1 MYLSSNNPKPVNRIL
16 HPFTHLI
23 FALLILFF
31 VSCQTTEVAP
41 LDQATIEEISE
52 KEIDVFGPYA
62 VIKLPILTGVKIHN
76 PVKVILGPD
85 NLIYVANNTG
95 EIYTLH
101 DTDNDGLE
109 DHARLFCDAKEDG
122 LRSPV
127 SIIFKENELYVGTAE
142 EIRIYTDTDGDGTS
156 DSTRT
161 FFNNIP
167 QSEHPY
173 EWTSGLT
180 FGPDGYLYA
189 VLTTDS
195 WNAGAALDTNGWRGS
210 ILRISPDGKE
220 AERFATG
227 VRSVHS
233 MLFNEHNDL
242 LFIDNGGGG
251 NPTEE
256 LNLALEG
263 KFYGHNKIKYN
274 NPEITEGPIYS
285 LVTEVAPAGMVFNP
299 ATNDFG
305 GTSGDLFV
313 SFFGPGERWE
323 RGAISRLKMNRQQ
336 DGTYQIEE
344 IPIVKKIPKIS
355 DLAFGSNGD
364 LYITHV
370 GKTDYWY
377 QPVDHVEGAI
387 YRMVYAPWVKPLP
400 IDQSHDQQTQSISE
414 DILAHGKQLFAEKA
428 CSACHSVDGKSDLLG
443 PDLKDIGTFYS
454 KTELLE
460 EIKNPSLR
468 LKPGMIGSKITK
480 MDGEVLL
487 GRVVGSDQDHIKLMV
502 IGNRVLTIPKAEIKS
517 ETPYE
522 NSLMYSG
529 LLAGTSEEDTDALLS
544 YIINLKEENERDG
557 N

>member
-1 MYLSSNNPKPVNRIL
+1 MALPKKLSAFRQFIFFGFV
-16 HPFTHLI
+16 LI
-23 FALLILFF
+23 SFS
-31 VSCQTTEVAP
+31 SCQKNTQAT
-41 LDQATIEEISE
+41 LDQNTID
-52 KEIDVFGPYA
+52 KLIDKSIEVYGPYA
-62 VIKLPILTGVKIHN
+62 IIRLPIMTGVKIHN

-85 NLIYVANNTG
+85 KLIYVANNTG

-101 DTDNDGLE
+101 DTDQDGLE
-109 DHARLFCDAKEDG
+109 DHARLFCDVKDEG

-127 SIIFKENELYVGTAE
+127 SIIFKDQDLYVGTAE
-142 EIRIYTDTDGDGTS
+142 EIRIYSDQDGDGAA
-156 DSTRT
+156 DSSRT

-180 FGPDGYLYA
+180 FGADGYLYA

-195 WNAGAALDTNGWRGS
+195 WNAGAALDPNGWRGA

-220 AERFATG
+220 VERFATG

-263 KFYGHNKIKYN
+263 KFYGHNKTKYN
-274 NPEITEGPIYS
+274 NPDSTELPIYS
-285 LVTEVAPAGMVFNP
+285 FVTEVAPAGMIFNST
-299 ATNDFG
+299 TNDFG
-305 GTSGDLFV
+305 GTAGDLFV

-336 DGTYQIEE
+336 DGTYQTEE
-344 IPIVKKIPKIS
+344 IPIAKKIPKIS

-377 QPVDHVEGAI
+377 QPADVVEGAI
-387 YRMVYAPWVKPLP
+387 YRMIHAPWVKHLP
-400 IDQSHDQQTQSISE
+400 VTKLPETKSDATSE
-414 DILAHGKQLFAEKA
+414 DILAHGKQLFAENA

-443 PDLKDIGTFYS
+443 PDLKDIGRFYS
-454 KTELLE
+454 KSELME
-460 EIKNPSLR
+460 EINEPSLR
-468 LKPGMIGSKITK
+468 IKPGMIGSKITK
-480 MDGEVLL
+480 KNGEILL
-487 GRVVGSDQDHIKLMV
+487 GRVVGSDQDVIRVMV
-502 IGNRVLTIPKAEIKS
+502 IGNRIIDIPKADIQS
-517 ETPYE
+517 EEPQK
-522 NSLMYSG
+522 NSLMYKG
-529 LLAGTSEEDTDALLS
+529 LLTGMSEEDTDALLS
-544 YIINLKEENERDG
+544 YIINLKEENEVGG

>member
-1 MYLSSNNPKPVNRIL
+1 MALPNKLSAFRQFIFFGLV
-16 HPFTHLI
+16 LI
-23 FALLILFF
+23 SFS
-31 VSCQTTEVAP
+31 SCQKNTQAT
-41 LDQATIEEISE
+41 LDQNTIDKI
-52 KEIDVFGPYA
+52 IDKSIEVYGPYA
-62 VIKLPILTGVKIHN
+62 IIKLPIMTGVKIHN

-85 NLIYVANNTG
+85 KLIYVANNTG

-101 DTDNDGLE
+101 DTNQDGLE
-109 DHARLFCDAKEDG
+109 DHARLFCDVKEEG

-127 SIIFKENELYVGTAE
+127 SIIFKDQDLYVGTAE
-142 EIRIYTDTDGDGTS
+142 EIRIYSDQDGDGAA
-156 DSTRT
+156 DSSRT

-180 FGPDGYLYA
+180 FGADGYLYA

-195 WNAGAALDTNGWRGS
+195 WNAGAALDPNGWRGA

-220 AERFATG
+220 VERFATG

-263 KFYGHNKIKYN
+263 KFYGHNKTKYN
-274 NPEITEGPIYS
+274 NPDSTELPIYS
-285 LVTEVAPAGMVFNP
+285 FVTEVAPAGMIFNP
-299 ATNDFG
+299 TTNDFG
-305 GTSGDLFV
+305 GTAGDLFV

-336 DGTYQIEE
+336 DGTYQTEE
-344 IPIVKKIPKIS
+344 IPIAKKIPKIS

-377 QPVDHVEGAI
+377 QPADVVEGAI
-387 YRMVYAPWVKPLP
+387 YRMIHAPWVEHLP
-400 IDQSHDQQTQSISE
+400 VSKLPETKSNATSE

-443 PDLKDIGTFYS
+443 PDLKDIGRFYS
-454 KTELLE
+454 KSELME
-460 EIKNPSLR
+460 EINEPSLR
-468 LKPGMIGSKITK
+468 IKPGMIGSKITK
-480 MDGEVLL
+480 KNGEILL
-487 GRVVGSDQDHIKLMV
+487 GRVVGNDQDIIRVMV
-502 IGNRVLTIPKAEIKS
+502 IGNRIIDIPKADIQS
-517 ETPYE
+517 EEPQK
-522 NSLMYSG
+522 NSLMYKG
-529 LLAGTSEEDTDALLS
+529 LLTGMSEEDTDALLS
-544 YIINLKEENERDG
+544 YIINLKEENEVGG

>member
-1 MYLSSNNPKPVNRIL
+1 MALPNKLSAFRQFIFFGFVLIS
-16 HPFTHLI
+16 FT
-23 FALLILFF
+23 
-31 VSCQTTEVAP
+31 SCQKNPEAT
-41 LDQATIEEISE
+41 LDQNTID
-52 KEIDVFGPYA
+52 KLIDKSIEVYGPYA
-62 VIKLPILTGVKIHN
+62 IIKLPIMTGVKIHN

-85 NLIYVANNTG
+85 KLIYVANNTG

-101 DTDNDGLE
+101 DTDQDGLE
-109 DHARLFCDAKEDG
+109 DHARLFCDVKEDG

-127 SIIFKENELYVGTAE
+127 SIIFKDQDLYVGTAE
-142 EIRIYTDTDGDGTS
+142 EIRIYSDQDGDGAA
-156 DSTRT
+156 DSSRT

-180 FGPDGYLYA
+180 FGADGYLYA

-195 WNAGAALDTNGWRGS
+195 WNAGAALDPNGWRGA

-220 AERFATG
+220 VERFATG

-263 KFYGHNKIKYN
+263 KFYGHNKTKYN
-274 NPEITEGPIYS
+274 NPDSTELPIYS
-285 LVTEVAPAGMVFNP
+285 FVTEVAPAGMIFNP
-299 ATNDFG
+299 TTNDFG
-305 GTSGDLFV
+305 GTAGDLFV

-336 DGTYQIEE
+336 DGTYQTEE
-344 IPIVKKIPKIS
+344 IPIAKKIPKIS

-377 QPVDHVEGAI
+377 QPADVVEGAI
-387 YRMVYAPWVKPLP
+387 YRMIHAPWVEYLTVSKLP
-400 IDQSHDQQTQSISE
+400 ETKRDATSE

-443 PDLKDIGTFYS
+443 PDLKDIGRFYS
-454 KTELLE
+454 KSELME
-460 EIKNPSLR
+460 EINDPSLR
-468 LKPGMIGSKITK
+468 IKPGMIGSKITK
-480 MDGEVLL
+480 KNGEILL
-487 GRVVGSDQDHIKLMV
+487 GRVVGSDQDIIRVMV
-502 IGNRVLTIPKAEIKS
+502 IGNRIIDIPKADIQS
-517 ETPYE
+517 EEPQK
-522 NSLMYSG
+522 NSLMYKG
-529 LLAGTSEEDTDALLS
+529 LLTGMSEEDTDALLS
-544 YIINLKEENERDG
+544 YIINLKEENEVGG

>member
-1 MYLSSNNPKPVNRIL
+1 MALPKKLSAFRQFIFFGFVLIS
-16 HPFTHLI
+16 FT
-23 FALLILFF
+23 
-31 VSCQTTEVAP
+31 SCQKNTQAT
-41 LDQATIEEISE
+41 LDQNTID
-52 KEIDVFGPYA
+52 KLIDKSIEVYGPYA
-62 VIKLPILTGVKIHN
+62 IIKLPIMTGVKIHN

-85 NLIYVANNTG
+85 KLIYVANNTG

-101 DTDNDGLE
+101 DTNQDGLE
-109 DHARLFCDAKEDG
+109 DHARLFCDVKEDG

-127 SIIFKENELYVGTAE
+127 SIIFKDQDLYVGTAE
-142 EIRIYTDTDGDGTS
+142 EIRIYSDQDGDGAA
-156 DSTRT
+156 DSSRT

-180 FGPDGYLYA
+180 FGADGYLYA
-189 VLTTDS
+189 ILTTDS
-195 WNAGAALDTNGWRGS
+195 WNAGAALDPNGWRGA

-263 KFYGHNKIKYN
+263 KFYGHNKTKYN
-274 NPEITEGPIYS
+274 NPDSTELPIYS
-285 LVTEVAPAGMVFNP
+285 FVTEVAPAGMIFNP
-299 ATNDFG
+299 TTNDFG
-305 GTSGDLFV
+305 GTAGDLFV

-336 DGTYQIEE
+336 DGTYQTEE
-344 IPIVKKIPKIS
+344 IPIAKKIPKIS

-377 QPVDHVEGAI
+377 QPADVLEGAI
-387 YRMVYAPWVKPLP
+387 YRMIHAPWVEYLP
-400 IDQSHDQQTQSISE
+400 VSKLPETKSDATSE

-443 PDLKDIGTFYS
+443 PDLKDIGRFYS
-454 KTELLE
+454 KSELME
-460 EIKNPSLR
+460 EINEPSLR
-468 LKPGMIGSKITK
+468 IKPGMIGSKITK
-480 MDGEVLL
+480 KNGEILL
-487 GRVVGSDQDHIKLMV
+487 GRVVGSDQDIIRVMV
-502 IGNRVLTIPKAEIKS
+502 IGNRIIDIPKADIQS
-517 ETPYE
+517 EEPQK
-522 NSLMYSG
+522 NSLMYKG
-529 LLAGTSEEDTDALLS
+529 LLTGMSEEDTDALLS
-544 YIINLKEENERDG
+544 YIINLKEENEVGG

>member
-1 MYLSSNNPKPVNRIL
+1 MALPKKLSDFRQFIFFGFVLIS
-16 HPFTHLI
+16 FT
-23 FALLILFF
+23 
-31 VSCQTTEVAP
+31 SCQKSTEAT
-41 LDQATIEEISE
+41 LDQNTID
-52 KEIDVFGPYA
+52 KLIDKSIEVYGPYA
-62 VIKLPILTGVKIHN
+62 IIKLPIMTGVKIHN

-85 NLIYVANNTG
+85 KLIYVANNTG

-101 DTDNDGLE
+101 DTDQDGLE
-109 DHARLFCDAKEDG
+109 DHARLFCDVKEEG

-127 SIIFKENELYVGTAE
+127 SIIFKDQDLYVGTAE
-142 EIRIYTDTDGDGTS
+142 EIRIYSDQDGDGAA
-156 DSTRT
+156 DSSRT

-180 FGPDGYLYA
+180 FGADGYLYA
-189 VLTTDS
+189 ILTTDS
-195 WNAGAALDTNGWRGS
+195 WNAGAALDPNGWRGA

-263 KFYGHNKIKYN
+263 KFYGHNKTKYN
-274 NPEITEGPIYS
+274 NPDSTELPIYS
-285 LVTEVAPAGMVFNP
+285 FVTEVAPAGMIFNP
-299 ATNDFG
+299 TTNDFG
-305 GTSGDLFV
+305 GTAGDLFV

-336 DGTYQIEE
+336 DGTYQTEE
-344 IPIVKKIPKIS
+344 IPIAKKIPKIS

-377 QPVDHVEGAI
+377 QPADVVEGAI
-387 YRMVYAPWVKPLP
+387 YRMIHAPWVEHLP
-400 IDQSHDQQTQSISE
+400 VSKLPETKSNATSE

-443 PDLKDIGTFYS
+443 PDLKDIGRFYS
-454 KTELLE
+454 KSELME
-460 EIKNPSLR
+460 EINEPSLR
-468 LKPGMIGSKITK
+468 IKPGMIGSKITK
-480 MDGEVLL
+480 KNGEILL
-487 GRVVGSDQDHIKLMV
+487 GRVVGNDQDIIRVMV
-502 IGNRVLTIPKAEIKS
+502 IGNRIIDIPKADIQS
-517 ETPYE
+517 EEPQK
-522 NSLMYSG
+522 NSLMYKG
-529 LLAGTSEEDTDALLS
+529 LLTGMSEEDTDALLS
-544 YIINLKEENERDG
+544 YIINLKEENEVGG

>member
-1 MYLSSNNPKPVNRIL
+1 MALPKKLSAFRQFIFFGFV
-16 HPFTHLI
+16 LI
-23 FALLILFF
+23 SFS
-31 VSCQTTEVAP
+31 SCQKNTQAT
-41 LDQATIEEISE
+41 LDQNTID
-52 KEIDVFGPYA
+52 KLIDKSIEVYGPYA
-62 VIKLPILTGVKIHN
+62 IIRLPIMTGVKIHN

-85 NLIYVANNTG
+85 KLIYVANNTG

-101 DTDNDGLE
+101 DTDQDGLE
-109 DHARLFCDAKEDG
+109 DHARLFCDVKDEG

-127 SIIFKENELYVGTAE
+127 SIIFKDQDLYVGTAE
-142 EIRIYTDTDGDGTS
+142 EIRIYSDQDGDGAA
-156 DSTRT
+156 DSSRT

-180 FGPDGYLYA
+180 FGADGYLYA

-195 WNAGAALDTNGWRGS
+195 WNAGAALDPNGWRGA

-220 AERFATG
+220 VERFATG

-263 KFYGHNKIKYN
+263 KFYGHNKTKYN
-274 NPEITEGPIYS
+274 NPDSTELPIYS
-285 LVTEVAPAGMVFNP
+285 FVTEVAPAGMIFNST
-299 ATNDFG
+299 TNDFG
-305 GTSGDLFV
+305 GTAGDLFV

-336 DGTYQIEE
+336 DGTYQTEE
-344 IPIVKKIPKIS
+344 IPIAKKIPKIS

-377 QPVDHVEGAI
+377 QPADVVEGAI
-387 YRMVYAPWVKPLP
+387 YRMIHAP
-400 IDQSHDQQTQSISE
+400 
-414 DILAHGKQLFAEKA
+414 
-428 CSACHSVDGKSDLLG
+428 
-443 PDLKDIGTFYS
+443 
-454 KTELLE
+454 
-460 EIKNPSLR
+460 
-468 LKPGMIGSKITK
+468 
-480 MDGEVLL
+480 
-487 GRVVGSDQDHIKLMV
+487 
-502 IGNRVLTIPKAEIKS
+502 
-517 ETPYE
+517 
-522 NSLMYSG
+522 
-529 LLAGTSEEDTDALLS
+529 
-544 YIINLKEENERDG
+544 
-557 N
+557 

>member
-1 MYLSSNNPKPVNRIL
+1 MYKTSYFSRPLKLISKFRIR
-16 HPFTHLI
+16 FFI
-23 FALLILFF
+23 VFASILF
-31 VSCQTTEVAP
+31 VSCHKSEFTQ
-41 LDQATIEEISE
+41 LDQSTIEEIKE
-52 KEIDVFGPYA
+52 KDIDVFGPYA
-62 VIKLPILTGVKIHN
+62 VIKLPIWTGVKIHN
-76 PVKVILGPD
+76 PVKIIQGPD
-85 NLIYVANNTG
+85 KLIYVANHTG

-101 DTDNDGLE
+101 DIDNDGLE
-109 DHARLFCDAKEDG
+109 DHAKLFCDVKADG

-127 SIIFKENELYVGTAE
+127 SIIFKDNDLYVGTAQ
-142 EIRIYTDTDGDGTS
+142 EIRIYSDTDGDGAA
-156 DSTRT
+156 DSSRT

-167 QSEHPY
+167 HSEHPY

-180 FGPDGYLYA
+180 FGQDGYLYA

-195 WNAGAALDTNGWRGS
+195 WNVGAALDPNGWRGA

-220 AERFATG
+220 VERFATG
-227 VRSVHS
+227 LRSVHS

-256 LNLALEG
+256 LNLALAG

-274 NPEITEGPIYS
+274 NPESTEGPIYS
-285 LVTEVAPAGMVFNP
+285 FATEVAPAGMVFNP
-299 ATNDFG
+299 NFNDFG

-336 DGTYQIEE
+336 GGSYQIEE
-344 IPIVKKIPKIS
+344 IPVAKKIPKIS

-377 QPVDHVEGAI
+377 QPVDVVEGAI
-387 YRMVYAPWVKPLP
+387 YRMVYAPWVDPLP
-400 IDQSHDQQTQSISE
+400 ISQVSDQKTESISE
-414 DILAHGKQLFAEKA
+414 DILAKGKQLYADKA

-443 PDLKDIGTFYS
+443 PDLKDVGRIYS

-460 EIKNPSLR
+460 EINEPSLR
-468 LKPGMIGSKITK
+468 IKASMNGTKITK
-480 MDGEVLL
+480 KDGEVLL
-487 GRVVGSDQDHIKLMV
+487 GRIVGTDRDLIRLMV
-502 IGNRVLTIPKAEIKS
+502 IGNRIIDIPRAEIQS
-517 ETPYE
+517 EEPFE
-522 NSLMYSG
+522 KSLMYSG
-529 LLAGTSEEDTDALLS
+529 LLSGMTGEETEALLS
-544 YIINLKEENERDG
+544 YLINLKEVNEIGG